1 MSNFQIT
8 IHYHV
13 SILAPDAVSPAI
25 LQQDASTSSSFFR
38 FAEEEIN
45 RLTKNHRTSTSNN
58 YRTALR
64 SFFTFL
70 KENDVYLS
78 DITADLV
85 FEYESWLKQNRICL
99 NTISC
104 YMRSLRALYNKA
116 VSRRLVKQS
125 HPFADVF
132 TGTEKTSKRAVTIN
146 DIQSLYTLDLK
157 EGSSL
162 AWARDLFLFS
172 FFARG
177 MPFVDMAY
185 LKKSQVRQGYLI
197 YFRHKTHQQIRVK
210 LEPCMLAIMRRYESE
225 ANEYIF
231 PILNSSLAAEE
242 SLLSKQYHNGLC
254 YYNKLLKKLSAMLGN
269 HCHLSSYVSRHT
281 WASIAYQ
288 LQIDMPIISQG
299 LGHTSVQT
307 THIYVKELDNTW
319 VDESNK
325 KIISRMLREDFLPP
339 YKN

>member
-1 MSNFQIT
+1 MNKFQIT

-13 SILAPDAVSPAI
+13 NLPVGMD
-25 LQQDASTSSSFFR
+25 LQETPQHPKTVTSSFLC
-38 FAEEEIN
+38 FAEEEIL
-45 RLTKNHRTSTSNN
+45 RLTHNHRASTSGN

-64 SFFTFL
+64 SFFAFL
-70 KENDVYLS
+70 KGSDISIS
-78 DITADLV
+78 DITPELV
-85 FEYESWLKQNRICL
+85 VDYETWLKKNKICL

-116 VSRRLVKQS
+116 VGKQLVEQT
-125 HPFADVF
+125 HPFAKVF
-132 TGTEKTSKRAVTIN
+132 TGMEKTLKRAVTID
-146 DIQSLYTLDLK
+146 DIQSLHTLDLK
-157 EGSSL
+157 AGSPL

-185 LKKSQVRQGYLI
+185 LKKTQVSNGYLI
-197 YFRHKTHQQIRVK
+197 YYRHKTHQQIRVK
-210 LEPCMLAIMRRYESE
+210 LEPCMLAIMQRYETAE
-225 ANEYIF
+225 NEYIF
-231 PILNSSLAAEE
+231 PILNSSLGADE

-254 YYNKLLKKLSAMLGN
+254 YYNKLLKKLSALLGN

-299 LGHTSVQT
+299 LGHTSIQT
-307 THIYVKELDNTW
+307 THIYVKELDNSW